1 MQTEMAHIDLHL
13 FSFRLLAGVN
23 TTLAFWFPKLLSDF
37 KEAFFNLSFY
47 TRLELLLH
55 VVEFEVLSFE
65 ILEWMPFLLLL
76 VTVLTHS
83 SQFFKCLDWLS
94 KASLINYFLF
104 FGGVLSVLTAFCTLS
119 ILNVMLCIR
128 DRVSRFLLA
137 SRLLLWYPTRWADFA
152 VVFASRWAIRLS
164 TWIKFISVRLFFDRS
179 VLNLAHLLAI
189 GWRLSLSLLH
199 SVALL
204 NTLIHCLD
212 TATTFMSLLIRGV
225 GFHTS
230 VTYSTLKILHL
241 LTLFLSLGLLVTL
254 KLRMSFTAIR
264 MHRRTILLILLLAL
278 STSYSIHIWALRSS
292 IVLGFMLALFSC
304 FVISV
309 RLLALPMFNYL
320 NLSACC
326 WAHFTLPLLA
336 LVVVSRVIILW

>member
-1 MQTEMAHIDLHL
+1 VVQDGLYTVNLELTEYWVVVMQTEMADIDLHL
-13 FSFRLLAGVN
+13 FSFSLLAGVN
-23 TTLAFWFPKLLSDF
+23 TTLAFRFSKLLSDF

-152 VVFASRWAIRLS
+152 VVFASR
-164 TWIKFISVRLFFDRS
+164 
-179 VLNLAHLLAI
+179 
-189 GWRLSLSLLH
+189 
-199 SVALL
+199 
-204 NTLIHCLD
+204 
-212 TATTFMSLLIRGV
+212 
-225 GFHTS
+225 
-230 VTYSTLKILHL
+230 
-241 LTLFLSLGLLVTL
+241 
-254 KLRMSFTAIR
+254 
-264 MHRRTILLILLLAL
+264 
-278 STSYSIHIWALRSS
+278 
-292 IVLGFMLALFSC
+292 
-304 FVISV
+304 
-309 RLLALPMFNYL
+309 
-320 NLSACC
+320 
-326 WAHFTLPLLA
+326 
-336 LVVVSRVIILW
+336 